1 MQLIKYV
8 IYIYIKYVIYI
19 LYYSISYIYN
29 IYITYYINQGS
40 DKEGEVVQWHL
51 VGTKRNA

>member
-1 MQLIKYV
+1 MCNLLNM
-8 IYIYIKYVIYI
+8 YIYIYI
-19 LYYSISYIYN
+19 LYYSISYIIFIY